1 MFQRTAFGKCCLLLV
16 LTIAFGQCCAAA
28 PRVFIDSRSTTRDP
42 NDIYC
47 GLMLRELPRQ
57 ALIVAL
63 SDDLGVACLDA
74 TMQPDAT
81 AKPDDIVI
89 GIDRRVDARKRLV
102 TITLYD
108 SHNNVLDSSEIPI

>member
-42 NDIYC
+42 NDGYC

-57 ALIVAL
+57 ALIIAL
-63 SDDLGVACLDA
+63 TEDLGVPCLDA
-74 TMQPDAT
+74 TMQPDAA
-81 AKPDDIVI
+81 AKPDDFVI
-89 GIDRRVDARKRLV
+89 GVDRKVDARKRV
-102 TITLYD
+102 VKVTLYD
-108 SHNNVLDSSEIPI
+108 SHNDVL